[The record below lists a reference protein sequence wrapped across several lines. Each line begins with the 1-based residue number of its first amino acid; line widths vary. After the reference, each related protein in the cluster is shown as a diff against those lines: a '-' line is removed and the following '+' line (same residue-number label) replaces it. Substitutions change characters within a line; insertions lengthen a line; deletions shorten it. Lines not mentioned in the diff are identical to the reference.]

1 MIKKTIIVILN
12 FLLNNNFF
20 LKYKFKTIKIVNFD
34 NFDFLNFSFENHE
47 DLKNILF
54 SKHYFSRR
62 FYDEKSI
69 NYHTFA
75 WLNTAKIRWS

>member
-20 LKYKFKTIKIVNFD
+20 LKYKFKNIKIVNFD
-34 NFDFLNFSFENHE
+34 NFDFINFSFENHE

-54 SKHYFSRR
+54 
-62 FYDEKSI
+62 
-69 NYHTFA
+69 
-75 WLNTAKIRWS
+75 